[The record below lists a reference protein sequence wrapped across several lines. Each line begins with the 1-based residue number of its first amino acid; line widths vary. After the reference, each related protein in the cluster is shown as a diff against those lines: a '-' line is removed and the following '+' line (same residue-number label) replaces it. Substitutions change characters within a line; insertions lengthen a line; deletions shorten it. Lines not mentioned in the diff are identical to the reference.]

1 MGHEGEG
8 QGGGRERIIVQGD
21 LVTLLKALMINV
33 LMLAVTVGV
42 LYWAAEHGS
51 DRESAQAIALL
62 AQAGSL
68 DREAGDEDAAATRPG
83 SGKPVSATARSV
95 ALRPTTFPLDLNA
108 ARLEDLME
116 LPGIGEELAQR
127 LVEYRRSHG
136 GFRSVEELR
145 KVRGIGAKR
154 MERLRPLVT
163 ARVTP

>member
-1 MGHEGEG
+1 MT
-8 QGGGRERIIVQGD
+8 V
-21 LVTLLKALMINV
+21 LKALAINL

-42 LYWAAEHGS
+42 LYWAAERGS

-68 DREAGDEDAAATRPG
+68 EREAGDENAGATKPV
-83 SGKPVSATARSV
+83 SGKPVSAAARSG
-95 ALRPTTFPLDLNA
+95 ALRPTTLPLDLND

-116 LPGIGEELAQR
+116 LPGVGKELAQR
-127 LVEYRRSHG
+127 LVEYRKSHG

-163 ARVTP
+163 AKVTP